1 MTTPRSVRLLLAT
14 AGALAVAGGAVVITA
29 QAAGFRF
36 APVAATSSSAP
47 TNSPTIKKDAA
58 GDACTA
64 YFKHLSDRLGIK
76 DQAKVQKAASDAV
89 NDTIKDQ
96 VAKGTLTQAQAD
108 KIAVR
113 TKQGPLCSGAAF
125 GGQADRHGPRGPHVM
140 GGYIDAAAAALNLT
154 PEALRKDLKEGQTLS
169 QVAGA
174 QHVSEDDF
182 KARVRAS
189 IKARLDPQVAAGK
202 LSQAQEDKMLDHLTA
217 GDPPLWNKLPA
228 KP

>member
-36 APVAATSSSAP
+36 TPVAATSSSAP
-47 TNSPTIKKDAA
+47 TNSPTVKKDAA

-108 KIAVR
+108 KIAAR
-113 TKQGPLCSGAAF
+113 TKQGPLCSGLAAGSPA
-125 GGQADRHGPRGPHVM
+125 GGHGSRGPHIM
-140 GGYIDAAAAALNLT
+140 GGYLEAAAAALNLS
-154 PEALRKDLKEGQTLS
+154 PQVLKQDLKAGQTLS
-169 QVAGA
+169 QVAAA
-174 QHVSEDDF
+174 QNVSEDDF
-182 KARVRAS
+182 KAKIRAS
-189 IKARLDPQVAAGK
+189 IKAKLDPQVAAGK

-228 KP
+228 KR